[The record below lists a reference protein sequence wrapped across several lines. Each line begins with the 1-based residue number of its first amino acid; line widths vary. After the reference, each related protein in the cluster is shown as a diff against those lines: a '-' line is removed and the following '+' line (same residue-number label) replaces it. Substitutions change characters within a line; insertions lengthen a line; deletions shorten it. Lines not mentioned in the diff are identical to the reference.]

1 MNNRVTSIVSAALRF
16 LHRMEVVVAAVMV
29 GASVLVCIVVIGT
42 LHLSHCSMVGIQRQL
57 GRSLAVGSATGSL
70 SLVVITA
77 GSNAIFLVQ
86 RWGRGR
92 TVQAFVMVVD
102 SHALIG
108 SLVVAVVVVIAAA
121 MLHFACE
128 RSRLPRVIRSERA
141 TCAVVLV
148 MHSLLELLV

>member
-16 LHRMEVVVAAVMV
+16 LHRVEVVVAAVMV
-29 GASVLVCIVVIGT
+29 GASVLVRIVVIRT
-42 LHLSHCSMVGIQRQL
+42 LHLSHCSMVGIERQL
-57 GRSLAVGSATGSL
+57 GSSLAVGSATGSL

-108 SLVVAVVVVIAAA
+108 SLVVAVVVVIAA

-141 TCAVVLV
+141 SRAVVLV